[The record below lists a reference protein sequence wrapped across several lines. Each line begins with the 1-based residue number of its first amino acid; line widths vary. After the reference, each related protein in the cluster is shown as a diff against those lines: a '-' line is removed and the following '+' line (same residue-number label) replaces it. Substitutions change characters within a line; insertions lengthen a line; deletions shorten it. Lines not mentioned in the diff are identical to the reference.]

1 MGLRLKLILPTLFG
15 LLSFTIFIHFF
26 WSSNQE
32 NEQSASFHATQL
44 AFLKTIEPEVSR
56 SLISNDFATL
66 IGLLNQQMEIHQ
78 PYWKKLSLIQPSGF
92 VIYPLNKTPPPT
104 GPYIAK
110 LELEI
115 FEGKEDLGKLIL
127 HLDRSNE
134 HSKIIRQTREIEIVL
149 LIMFAVIVFLSTSWQ
164 NILIITP
171 LLKLKNA
178 VNAFQQGDYDSEIT
192 TNSRDEIGE
201 LINHFDIMRQQH
213 RRNEESLRIAA
224 TAFDIHEGII
234 ITDKD
239 GSIIRCNHAILRIT
253 GYTEDELIGKNPSLF
268 KSGRQDT
275 AFYQRLW
282 SDIKTKGQWTG
293 EIWNKRKNGEIFPQ
307 HISITAVKD
316 ATGNTTHYVGSFLDI
331 SKTVKQQQELKTKA
345 SELEIARDKAESASK
360 AKSEFLAT
368 MSHEIRTPMNG
379 VLGMAQ
385 LLSDTRLN
393 KQQQQYLQTI
403 QNSGHNLLEIIN
415 DVLDFS
421 KIEAQKMELEMVPF
435 NVQNI
440 SFEAANL
447 LVAKAQ
453 EKNIELLFNIAPEC
467 PNYVIGDPV
476 KLRQV
481 LLNIIGNAI
490 KFTDK
495 GHVLLE
501 ISCTEIEDNSVDLF
515 FKITDTGIGISKEQQ
530 QLLFQPFTQA
540 DSSTTRKFGGTGLG
554 LSICYRL
561 VEMMNGKIKIESEI
575 NKGSAFSFTI
585 RLPTGEKI
593 EHLSLQD
600 LSGLDIFVVDD
611 NITNLQI
618 IEQQLKASNMNVV
631 TCSSSSDALE
641 IINNQNIDFDL
652 AILDFC
658 MPEMDGL
665 ELGKAFLTNKKTH
678 SLPLLLLTSAAQNDD
693 ISLIEELGFA
703 GYLTKPV
710 LNHSLIA
717 MISAITHRQKETSNR
732 LLTIHLLQ
740 DDNAIVKNTVYSKH
754 YYETSRVLLVED
766 DLVNQRVALGLL
778 TKLGITADTANN
790 GQEAV
795 KMATEQTYDL
805 ILMDCL
811 MPIMDGYE
819 ASQTLRAQQ
828 KTSTTPIIALTANA
842 SNTDREK
849 CMDSGMDDFLA
860 KPFEFKQLA
869 DLLKQ
874 WLPITKSHD
883 ITDTSLAINTNAKPL
898 IADAQPLINFD
909 TFDQLQEIIPDT
921 FTEVVDVFLTENT
934 QRLEKLD
941 DLIKGNHFDEVLILA
956 HSLKSSSAAMGA
968 IIVSR
973 TAAELET
980 SAKNADKE
988 QSIILAK
995 ELNTLFPECKLL
1007 IENHLA

>member
-15 LLSFTIFIHFF
+15 LLSFTVFIHFF

-32 NEQSASFHATQL
+32 NEKFESFHATQL

-92 VIYPLNKTPPPT
+92 VIYPLNKNPIPT

-110 LELEI
+110 LELDI
-115 FEGKEDLGKLIL
+115 FEGNEDLGKLIL
-127 HLDRSNE
+127 YLDRSNE
-134 HSKIIRQTREIEIVL
+134 HSKTIQQTREIEIVL
-149 LIMFAVIVFLSTSWQ
+149 LIMFAVIVFLSTYWQ

-171 LLKLKNA
+171 LIKLKKA
-178 VNAFQQGDYDSEIT
+178 VNAFQQGDYDREIK
-192 TNSRDEIGE
+192 TNSKDEIGE
-201 LINHFDIMRQQH
+201 LISHFDIMRQQR

-239 GSIIRCNHAILRIT
+239 GTIIRCNHAFMRIT
-253 GYTEDELIGKNPSLF
+253 GYTEEEVIGNNPRLF
-268 KSGRQDT
+268 KSGKQDDL
-275 AFYQRLW
+275 FYQQLW
-282 SDIKTKGQWTG
+282 SDIKIKGQWTG

-307 HISITAVKD
+307 HVSITAVKD
-316 ATGNTTHYVGSFLDI
+316 AAGITSHYVGSFLDI
-331 SKTVKQQQELKTKA
+331 SKTVKQQQELETKA

-385 LLSDTRLN
+385 LLSDTTLN

-421 KIEAQKMELEMVPF
+421 KIEAQKMELEVVPF
-435 NVQNI
+435 NLQNI
-440 SFEAANL
+440 SFEAADL

-453 EKNIELLFNIAPEC
+453 EKNIELLFNIDPQC
-467 PNYVIGDPV
+467 PHDVVGDPV

-481 LLNIIGNAI
+481 LINILGNAI

-501 ISCTEIEDNSVDLF
+501 ISCTEIEDNSVDIF
-515 FKITDTGIGISKEQQ
+515 FKITDTGIGISQEQQ

-561 VEMMNGKIKIESEI
+561 IEMMDGDINIESEI
-575 NKGSAFSFTI
+575 DKGSVFSFTI
-585 RLPTGEKI
+585 KLPTSEKI
-593 EHLSLQD
+593 KSLPLQD
-600 LSGLDIFVVDD
+600 LSGLDILVVDD
-611 NITNLQI
+611 NITNLKI
-618 IEQQLKASNMNVV
+618 IEQQLKASNINVV
-631 TCSSSSDALE
+631 TCSGSSDALE

-658 MPEMDGL
+658 MPEMDGI
-665 ELGKAFLTNKKTH
+665 ELGKTILANNKTCD
-678 SLPLLLLTSAAQNDD
+678 LPLLLLTSAAQNDD
-693 ISLIEELGFA
+693 IKLIEELGFA

-710 LNHSLIA
+710 LNHSLMA
-717 MISAITHRQKETSNR
+717 MISAITHRQKDTSNR
-732 LLTIHLLQ
+732 LLTIHSLQ
-740 DDNAIVKNTVYSKH
+740 DDTATVKSTVYSKH
-754 YYETSRVLLVED
+754 CYENSRVLLVED

-811 MPIMDGYE
+811 MPVMDGYE
-819 ASQTLRAQQ
+819 ASQALREQQ
-828 KTSTTPIIALTANA
+828 ETSTTPIIALTANA
-842 SNTDREK
+842 ANTDREK

-874 WLPITKSHD
+874 WLPITKSHN
-883 ITDTSLAINTNAKPL
+883 ITATSLINNLETKPL
-898 IADAQPLINFD
+898 TAHAQPLINFD

-934 QRLEKLD
+934 ERLRKLD
-941 DLIKGNHFDEVLILA
+941 DLINGNKFDELLILA
-956 HSLKSSSAAMGA
+956 HSLKSSSATMGA
-968 IIVSR
+968 ITVSR

-988 QSIILAK
+988 QSILLAK
-995 ELNTLFPECKLL
+995 ELTKLFPECKLL